1 MRYLGQ
7 TIDFTGPDGAQAL
20 CEPDSV
26 SWRIFKN
33 PVTLAVGGITA
44 VILELAEP
52 RVRHGVWD
60 HSIFEKQPLTR
71 MKRTGLA
78 AMITVYAPEEIATQ
92 TIGRIGHMHAGVSGT
107 TPCGKPY
114 RASDLELMN
123 WVQATASFGFLE
135 AYHALA
141 GPLSEADRDRL
152 YSEAQSSAA
161 LYGATHPPASVEQQV
176 QLFDE
181 MAPLLEPSAILTD
194 FLAIVQK
201 ALPMPG
207 AGLYVRAA
215 IELLPEAIRRDLGL
229 EPRRAKPWMMKT
241 LRVMAK
247 AADRLPVPG
256 APPVQACRRMGL
268 PGSYLY
274 RGRKTAN
281 QTPET
286 LLHKS

>member
-1 MRYLGQ
+1 MRYQGQ
-7 TIDFTGPDGAQAL
+7 TIDFTEPKGAEAL
-20 CEPDSV
+20 CAPDSV
-26 SWRIFKN
+26 SWRVFKN

-78 AMITVYAPEEIATQ
+78 AMITVYASAELATQ
-92 TIGRIGHMHAGVSGT
+92 IIERIGRMHAGVSGT
-107 TPCGKPY
+107 TPCGKAY
-114 RASDLELMN
+114 HASDPELMN

-141 GPLSEADRDRL
+141 GPLSEADRDRF
-152 YSEAQSSAA
+152 YAEAQRSAA
-161 LYGATHPPASVEQQV
+161 LYGATAPPASVQQ
-176 QLFDE
+176 QAALFE
-181 MAPLLEPSAILTD
+181 KMRPHLEPSAILTD
-194 FLAIVQK
+194 FLDIVQK
-201 ALPMPG
+201 ALPLPG

-215 IELLPEAIRRDLGL
+215 IELLPDGIRQDLGL
-229 EPRRAKPWMMKT
+229 EARRAKPWMMKA

-247 AADRLPVPG
+247 AADRLPAPG

-268 PGSYLY
+268 SGGYLY
-274 RGRKTAN
+274 RRQKPAGRPLGRA
-281 QTPET
+281 
-286 LLHKS
+286 LHKS

>member
-1 MRYLGQ
+1 MKYLGQ
-7 TIDFTGPDGAQAL
+7 TIDFMEPKGAPAL

-71 MKRTGLA
+71 MKRTGIA
-78 AMITVYAPEEIATQ
+78 AMITVYAPEDVAAQ
-92 TIGRIGHMHAGVSGT
+92 VIGRIGRMHAGVSGT

-114 RASDLELMN
+114 RASDPDLMN

-152 YSEAQSSAA
+152 YAEAQSSAA
-161 LYGATHPPASVEQQV
+161 LYGATHPPASVQQQV
-176 QLFDE
+176 ALFDE
-181 MAPLLEPSAILTD
+181 MAPLLESSAILTD

-215 IELLPEAIRRDLGL
+215 IDLLPDRIRRDLGL
-229 EPRRAKPWMMKT
+229 EQRRAKPWMMKT
-241 LRVMAK
+241 LSIMAK
-247 AADRLPVPG
+247 TADRMPVPG

-268 PGSYLY
+268 PGRYLY
-274 RGRKTAN
+274 RRQKAASSTQ
-281 QTPET
+281 QTV
-286 LLHKS
+286 LHKS